1 MSLNI
6 KNYLIL
12 IATDLGMDLS
22 DFIHKSLDC
31 YYNDYNIH
39 AYTACSI
46 DNIMSCI
53 QENFYDLIDLY
64 IDADSIYGL
73 DALYDDM
80 YLDLIKELQKNA
92 EVPIYK
98 TYKTIDGEISL
109 DLCIIA
115 EHLVLSDLVEDFTA
129 NDINQD
135 ELTDDSFNQLKKD
148 LIPIIA
154 IFTGETD

>member
-1 MSLNI
+1 MNPNV
-6 KNYLIL
+6 KNYPIL
-12 IATDLGMDLS
+12 VTTDLEIDLS
-22 DFIHKSLDC
+22 DFIHKSLGC

-39 AYTACSI
+39 AYTARSI
-46 DNIMSCI
+46 DDIISCI

-80 YLDLIKELQKNA
+80 YPDLIKGLKKTA

-98 TYKTIDGEISL
+98 TYKTMDGETTL

-115 EHLVLSDLVEDFTA
+115 EYLVLSDLVEDFTA
-129 NDINQD
+129 NDINLD
-135 ELTDDSFNQLKKD
+135 ELTDDSFNQLNED

>member
-1 MSLNI
+1 MNPNV
-6 KNYLIL
+6 KNYPIL
-12 IATDLGMDLS
+12 VTTDLEIDLS
-22 DFIHKSLDC
+22 DFIHKSLGC

-46 DNIMSCI
+46 DDIISCI

-80 YLDLIKELQKNA
+80 YPDLIKGLKKTA

-98 TYKTIDGEISL
+98 TYKTMDGETTL

-115 EHLVLSDLVEDFTA
+115 EYLVLSDLVGDFTA
-129 NDINQD
+129 NDINLD
-135 ELTDDSFNQLKKD
+135 ELTDDSFNQLNED

>member
-12 IATDLGMDLS
+12 IATDLGIDLS
-22 DFIHKSLDC
+22 DFIHESLDY